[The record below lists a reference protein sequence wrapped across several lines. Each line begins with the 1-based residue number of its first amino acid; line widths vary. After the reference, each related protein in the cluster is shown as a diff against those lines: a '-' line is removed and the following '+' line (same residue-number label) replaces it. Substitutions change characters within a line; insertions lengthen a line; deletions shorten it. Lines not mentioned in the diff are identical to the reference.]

1 MREAPYAEAHEALLE
16 LPGVGPKVA
25 DCICLMSLDKAE
37 AVPVDTHV
45 WQIAQRD
52 YGFGKGGKT
61 KTLTKATYDAVGE
74 HFRKV
79 FGKEAGWAH
88 SVLFAADLKVFEER
102 TVVKK
107 EKVVK
112 QEVEVEVEGVDGE
125 KKRVKVESV
134 KKEVKVEKKIT
145 KRMKREP
152 LEDTQPV
159 DQERLAD
166 IKAED
171 VKLEDDE
178 GITSLAERVKRR
190 RRNVKNPGR

>member
-1 MREAPYAEAHEALLE
+1 M
-16 LPGVGPKVA
+16 
-25 DCICLMSLDKAE
+25 
-37 AVPVDTHV
+37 
-45 WQIAQRD
+45 
-52 YGFGKGGKT
+52 
-61 KTLTKATYDAVGE
+61 
-74 HFRKV
+74 

-88 SVLFAADLKVFEER
+88 SVLFAADLKMFEER